1 MLNCLFKKY
10 AGYLKHKKAKTEAWI
25 LKTEI
30 GHEDTLIL
38 LRDCNL
44 VNAKMHY
51 FDCLT

>member
-10 AGYLKHKKAKTEAWI
+10 AGYLKQKKAKTEAWI